1 MTACSRLHH
10 ISLWL
15 LFFLC
20 IPVTLRS
27 NSFISADSARGNQ
40 VMAENEGFSIGAR
53 YCFLAT
59 INNGPM
65 TDYAANGIAVGLQYR
80 SPVWNGLRFAASA
93 YFLTNLGSSD
103 LAAPDPIAKLPNRYE
118 LRLFDY
124 SRPDKTYALSRWEEL
139 YLEYGTKQLLAR
151 FGSMKLQ
158 LPYINPQDGA
168 LRPGMEQALV
178 AEWRPAN
185 EISIT
190 GGWIFGFA
198 PRSTVDWYTVAQTI
212 GLYPAGTSTIGKKSG
227 YIGNQTTAG
236 IGFIWAKYAES
247 GFKAQLYEQL
257 TENIFNAAMIQAE
270 YEPDKG
276 SSLQPVAGVQ
286 FHIQNKIANGGN
298 DDTLLAYYEGQERAS
313 AISCRIG
320 AVSHENTANLNFT
333 RIFAD
338 GRFLMPR
345 EWGRDAF
352 YTFLPRERNEGLGD
366 IKAFSAQFE
375 HKWPEE
381 RYTLMLGAAYYSL
394 PDLKNT
400 RLNKYGMESY
410 CQFNIDARKTF
421 LADAHTIEVQ
431 VLLMGKVGVGEIYGN
446 PAYRFN
452 KTDMFH
458 VYIAVNYQF
467 RNILG
472 K

>member
-1 MTACSRLHH
+1 MTPRSRLHC
-10 ISLWL
+10 IILLL
-15 LFFLC
+15 LFSSC

-27 NSFISADSARGNQ
+27 SSFILADSAHSNYAA
-40 VMAENEGFSIGAR
+40 VVNEGFTIGAR

-65 TDYAANGIAVGLQYR
+65 TDYAANGIAIGLQYK
-80 SPVWNGLRFAASA
+80 SPVWNGLRFGASG

-103 LAAPDPIAKLPNRYE
+103 LAAPDPIAKLPDRYE
-118 LRLFDY
+118 LRLFDN

-139 YLEYGTKQLLAR
+139 YLEYGAKQLLVR
-151 FGSMKLQ
+151 LGSMKLQ

-168 LRPGMEQALV
+168 LRPGMEQALM

-185 EISIT
+185 EFSVV

-198 PRSTVDWYTVAQTI
+198 PRSTVGWYTVAQTI

-236 IGFIWAKYAES
+236 IGFLWAKYAES
-247 GFKAQLYEQL
+247 GFKAQFYEQY
-257 TENIFNAAMIQAE
+257 TENIFNTAMVQAE
-270 YEPDKG
+270 YEPEK
-276 SSLQPVAGVQ
+276 SNNVQPVVGVQ
-286 FHIQNKIANGGN
+286 VHMQNKIANGGN
-298 DDTLLAYYEGQERAS
+298 DDPLLAYYEGQERAS

-320 AVSHENTANLNFT
+320 VVSHQTAVNLNFT
-333 RIFAD
+333 RISAD

-366 IKAFSAQFE
+366 AKAFTAQFE
-375 HKWPEE
+375 HKWPVE
-381 RYTLMLGAAYYSL
+381 RYTLMLGAGYYAL
-394 PDLKNT
+394 PDVKNT

-421 LADAHTIEVQ
+421 VADAHTIELQ
-431 VLLMGKVGVGEIYGN
+431 ILLMGKVGVGEVYGN

-452 KTDMFH
+452 KTDMLH
-458 VYIAVNYQF
+458 LYIAVNYQF
-467 RNILG
+467 KSMLG